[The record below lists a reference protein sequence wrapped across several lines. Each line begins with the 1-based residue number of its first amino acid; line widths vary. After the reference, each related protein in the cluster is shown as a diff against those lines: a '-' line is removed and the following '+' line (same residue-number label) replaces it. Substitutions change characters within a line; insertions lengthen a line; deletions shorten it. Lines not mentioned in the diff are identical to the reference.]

1 MTKEIRPEQ
10 RAKFERMGLAFV
22 RQWLQMG
29 VVDSVENLEVQQW
42 IMEES
47 RRVERK
53 ETLRYWGMLVMT
65 FIAAVAAVIAAVPVV
80 KEWLH

>member
-1 MTKEIRPEQ
+1 
-10 RAKFERMGLAFV
+10 MGLAFV